1 MIIKGIVCDISDK
14 SKATVRCGACTEC
27 GMCSGR
33 GKCCC
38 GQAVTAVNRI
48 GAEVGDPVLVRTSIP
63 IAAVISKILLV
74 LPFMLLVLLNILYC
88 RQTTQNGIFI
98 CSLFAFSIG
107 TLICIKLQRLIQ
119 KKFSTSFSI
128 IKNLS
133 SGKIKTEK

>member
-1 MIIKGIVCDISDK
+1 MIIKGIVCDTSDK
-14 SKATVRCGACTEC
+14 SKATVHCGACTEC
-27 GMCSGR
+27 GMCSGC
-33 GKCCC
+33 GKCC

-48 GAEVGDPVLVRTSIP
+48 GAETGDSVLIKASIP
-63 IAAVISKILLV
+63 VAVFISKLLLV
-74 LPFMLLVLLNILYC
+74 LPFMLLVFLNILYC

-133 SGKIKTEK
+133 GGKIKTKK